1 MATAVGKRRGG
12 ASNNTAFPIRSN
24 ERDELF
30 VAEGL
35 PRYTEMSRRNNG
47 FQVIATSA
55 VAALVVRPSTVSGVE
70 IWNGH
75 QPGGPSLII
84 DRLFSHN
91 LVSSTTALGGGAGI
105 WAQVTLPV
113 STPIAATLTVKG
125 TNGKAYGG
133 PVRVAVGTTVADNG
147 WFPWGTTRIR
157 ESAGSV
163 VPAGI
168 LTAEINGR
176 IIVPPLASLCITVV
190 SGYTADTFCSGAMW
204 YEEQL
209 YIEG

>member
-1 MATAVGKRRGG
+1 MADVRGSRRGG
-12 ASNNTAFPIRSN
+12 ASDGEQKLIRSN
-24 ERDELF
+24 EKDELLISD
-30 VAEGL
+30 GL
-35 PRYTEMSRRNNG
+35 PRYTEMGRRG
-47 FQVIATSA
+47 TGYQVIATSA
-55 VAALVVRPSTVSGVE
+55 VAALVVRPGVAAAVE
-70 IWNGH
+70 IWNGYS
-75 QPGGPSLII
+75 PGGPSLII

-113 STPIAATLTVKG
+113 STAIASTLTTKG

-133 PVRVAVGTTVADNG
+133 PVRVAVATTVVDNG
-147 WFPWGTTRIR
+147 WYPWGTTRIR

-176 IIVPPLASLCITVV
+176 LIVPPNASLCIHVV
-190 SGYTADTFCSGAMW
+190 SGYTGDTFCSGALW

-209 YIEG
+209 YVE